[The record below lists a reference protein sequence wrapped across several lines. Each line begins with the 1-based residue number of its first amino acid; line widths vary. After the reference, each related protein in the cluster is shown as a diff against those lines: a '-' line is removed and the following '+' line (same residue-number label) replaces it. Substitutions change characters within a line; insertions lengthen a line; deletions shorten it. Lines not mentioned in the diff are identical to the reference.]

1 MVLIN
6 LSDNSSNY
14 FEKEKEIKILEVDK
28 KVLVNKLVHRLWA
41 NRVFQGI
48 ITDMYYDTPDLDI
61 TSWTT
66 NAWKKSSFRIRY
78 KLSGGKQ
85 TWIHLC
91 TIKRKDWNSE
101 DKAKIRDCYEE
112 EFELF
117 DSIVFYKLLQII
129 GLHEY
134 RVKVKKRVALALWDV
149 KFDFDKYKNIPW
161 LLEIEAPESA
171 IIDHYIQEWLKLE
184 WNERLNGWTK
194 SLFTNYWEEIK
205 TFF

>member
-78 KLSGGKQ
+78 KLSGGK
-85 TWIHLC
+85 
-91 TIKRKDWNSE
+91 
-101 DKAKIRDCYEE
+101 
-112 EFELF
+112 
-117 DSIVFYKLLQII
+117 
-129 GLHEY
+129 
-134 RVKVKKRVALALWDV
+134 
-149 KFDFDKYKNIPW
+149 
-161 LLEIEAPESA
+161 
-171 IIDHYIQEWLKLE
+171 
-184 WNERLNGWTK
+184 
-194 SLFTNYWEEIK
+194 
-205 TFF
+205 